1 MTVKAGGGE
10 FGVVLLAVPVGLVPR
25 SRAPGAAGGPEQQ
38 LRRVRRLLPHAGP
51 VPPPTP
57 GRPLDEESVA

>member
-10 FGVVLLAVPVGLVPR
+10 LDVVRLAVPVGLAPR
-25 SRAPGAAGGPEQQ
+25 SRAPGAAGRPEQPI
-38 LRRVRRLLPHAGP
+38 RRVRRLLPHAGP

-57 GRPLDEESVA
+57 GRPL